1 MAVNWLIDFLAEG
14 WFLMECFH
22 CYPLAGFFSLSL
34 TYRFRSEVSHLSFEW
49 TILNRFFETALCLCT
64 DIRLFWFEAICFI
77 LKQKCDRGDKK
88 FFLAEFRL
96 TVVVDLIIV
105 IDWLI
110 FCHFTYILIGC
121 TFSISIISWG
131 FDFDF
136 LYLLI
141 VFTHGMLIFSLLSI
155 RLLAIWVWSF
165 QLFFFFLFTYKS
177 VNRLLYSFFCL
188 HAILAMF
195 SHANGSDPSFI
206 TIWTSP
212 GQLKMFCIN
221 FLSRVCLV
229 SVNSYTWFVNFHVTK
244 SSY

>member
-1 MAVNWLIDFLAEG
+1 M
-14 WFLMECFH
+14 
-22 CYPLAGFFSLSL
+22 
-34 TYRFRSEVSHLSFEW
+34 
-49 TILNRFFETALCLCT
+49 
-64 DIRLFWFEAICFI
+64 
-77 LKQKCDRGDKK
+77 
-88 FFLAEFRL
+88 AEFRL

-110 FCHFTYILIGC
+110 FCHFTYILMGC

-177 VNRLLYSFFCL
+177 VDCLLYSFFCL

-221 FLSRVCLV
+221 FLSRVFLV

>member
-22 CYPLAGFFSLSL
+22 CYPLAGFFPYHLLIVFDLKSL
-34 TYRFRSEVSHLSFEW
+34 TFHLNGLSW
-49 TILNRFFETALCLCT
+49 TGFLRPRCAFVQISVCFDLRQFASYWSKNVTR
-64 DIRLFWFEAICFI
+64 AI
-77 LKQKCDRGDKK
+77 K

-177 VNRLLYSFFCL
+177 VNCLLYSFFCL

-244 SSY
+244 FSY

>member
-1 MAVNWLIDFLAEG
+1 MQFASYWSRNV
-14 WFLMECFH
+14 
-22 CYPLAGFFSLSL
+22 
-34 TYRFRSEVSHLSFEW
+34 TR
-49 TILNRFFETALCLCT
+49 
-64 DIRLFWFEAICFI
+64 AIKI
-77 LKQKCDRGDKK
+77 
-88 FFLAEFRL
+88 FLAEFRL

-177 VNRLLYSFFCL
+177 VDCLLYSFFCL

-221 FLSRVCLV
+221 FFIESLSCFCEFLHLVCKFSCYEVFLLIV
-229 SVNSYTWFVNFHVTK
+229 FFVILGGWLPRMLAGTIRPFLKERNFIYVFLFFASFCDIRSNLDWSESVGFWADCFLGFASKFA
-244 SSY
+244 